1 MEEDLVPISDE
12 LVYEHAHTRTKR
24 AGRCGAKVAHQL
36 VLMLTPRVDDILF
49 HLGLTS
55 LCASPKAP
63 ARPDYDHGND
73 MLPLVEEAGAASTET
88 GEDEDEDEEEEEDS
102 DSSERERYS
111 WLDDEAQEV
120 DEGEEEDESGSR
132 EGVAGRA
139 EMELDEVE
147 ELVQDTALLAPV
159 AAANGAGGFLV
170 FTVYEAGFE
179 AFEGAWIEARRRF
192 EESGRENVRD
202 YVLLVMWA
210 LGDCDNWSAYAPRLR
225 EQGDGRVFA
234 WGGARIA
241 HSLELR
247 LADEGLALAL
257 PPGGQTDIVWAT
269 R

>member
-12 LVYEHAHTRTKR
+12 LVYEHTQTRLKR
-24 AGRCGAKVAHQL
+24 AGRRGASAAHRL
-36 VLMLTPRVDDILF
+36 VLMLTPRVDDVLF
-49 HLGLTS
+49 RLGLTA

-63 ARPDYDHGND
+63 PRPDYDHGND
-73 MLPLVEEAGAASTET
+73 MLPLPADEDGGAASTET
-88 GEDEDEDEEEEEDS
+88 GEDEEDEDEDS

-159 AAANGAGGFLV
+159 AVANGAGGFLV
-170 FTVYEAGFE
+170 FTVYEAGFH
-179 AFEGAWIEARRRF
+179 AFEQAWAEAHQRF

-202 YVLLVMWA
+202 YVLLILWA
-210 LGDCDNWSAYAPRLR
+210 LGDCDNWTAFGSRLR
-225 EQGDGRVFA
+225 DQGDGRVLA
-234 WGGARIA
+234 WGGARIT

-247 LADEGLALAL
+247 LADEGLALTL
-257 PPGGQTDIVWAT
+257 PAGGQTDIVWAT